1 MSQNYSSGWC
11 ERCGRRR
18 GGDGRCSNCDP
29 WWTSPLLQVGA
40 PLVAGCAAVL
50 VFLISTYGTRPSERL
65 GARETR
71 PMSAPMPSAPSVLM
85 PGGPAGSVASILP
98 YAPTAPFVANPAP
111 TFASPRSIDR
121 SQGWSSAPLQETP
134 SPEAMC
140 WAELEQL
147 RSMVW
152 AADAAERQSSPSGG
166 GYVAPRESYTAV
178 GGPISAP
185 GI

>member
-40 PLVAGCAAVL
+40 PLVAGCAAIL

-65 GARETR
+65 GAREIG
-71 PMSAPMPSAPSVLM
+71 PASSSPSVLM

-98 YAPTAPFVANPAP
+98 LAPTGTIATNSSSALV
-111 TFASPRSIDR
+111 ASPSMER
-121 SQGWSSAPLQETP
+121 GWRSAPLQELP
-134 SPEAMC
+134 SPEQQR

-147 RSMVW
+147 RSLVW
-152 AADAAERQSSPSGG
+152 AADAAERQSRDGSLGQSDAVPSSS
-166 GYVAPRESYTAV
+166 ESV
-178 GGPISAP
+178 LGGP
-185 GI
+185 G

>member
-65 GARETR
+65 SARPTS
-71 PMSAPMPSAPSVLM
+71 PVSAPAPFAPSVLM

-111 TFASPRSIDR
+111 TFAAPRSIDR
-121 SQGWSSAPLQETP
+121 NQGWSSAPLQETP
-134 SPEAMC
+134 SP
-140 WAELEQL
+140 ELEQL

-152 AADAAERQSSPSGG
+152 AADAAERQSSRPGG
-166 GYVAPRESYTAV
+166 SYVAPSESYTAV
-178 GGPISAP
+178 GGPMSAP
-185 GI
+185 GS